1 MIYDCIPFFNELDIL
16 KLRLHTLS
24 PYVDRFVIEEATV
37 TFSGEPKEL
46 CFEKNKEL
54 FIDFLPKIDYII
66 VDDSPQAATTHER
79 DKYQKNN
86 LIKGL
91 NKLNENDI
99 IIFSDVD
106 EIPDPA
112 VLQKIIAG
120 FDPDKIYHLA
130 QRMFYCYL
138 NMEEISGSLLSITG
152 EFAGVEKKQWL
163 GTKIFSVKNLPD
175 SGIVDI
181 READPDNECS
191 IRVPDG
197 GWHFGY
203 MGGKG
208 EKDVSRRIGVKVQA
222 AAHQEYNSRDFLA
235 EAQDKLIL
243 GQDIFGRA
251 AEFIRVEIDD
261 SFPAYLRENQEEYAH
276 LIMPHIGKGKT
287 GFTKAAMK
295 VKRFTRKAIRK
306 SGRIYTKA
314 AEQFKLSIMA
324 AGILMG
330 FIISLLPEFYLSFIN
345 RAAGDDYGYGS
356 LTRQAWVDSCS
367 LLEVIKAA
375 GRTVR
380 QYYYGWQ
387 GTWLSVFLF
396 GFHPEVF
403 HEKAY
408 FVVTILAL
416 AMWIG
421 VTALVLHYFL
431 VRKAGF
437 TKSGFVAISF
447 LFLLIQIQFIPGTK
461 SSLFWY
467 NGIIHYLLPYTLC
480 LLLVYLLDSFANYK
494 DGSFG
499 WGCFTGILLL
509 MAILGGASY
518 QAALFAPIITVCYIA
533 AEYWK
538 QKRKTIFLLF
548 LPLSVQILG
557 LIISMKAPGNQV
569 RGGQDFGFSLAKAA
583 ETIGRSLVEGCRQ
596 IGVYLTEKPLAMI
609 GLILMAVTV
618 FYVWS
623 RTEAKHRYPYPGLVA
638 VTSFGIYCALWAPE
652 LYAGTDVSR
661 GVDNIYFQAF
671 VMMVLI
677 ISCYTGGWLKY
688 QGRLRELP
696 ISRSVVPA
704 LAVCLLLTG
713 VFRSNIKDTTFWQ
726 CLDYIVSGQAGD
738 YREQMNIQTAVLLDE
753 DVKDVVIPF
762 INDVQGPLM
771 HMPAT
776 GDETAWTNTV
786 MKEFY
791 GKDSVIAIDRGI
803 WNEKYGRN

>member
-24 PYVDRFVIEEATV
+24 PYVDRFIIEEATV

-46 CFEKNKEL
+46 CFEKNKDL
-54 FIDFLPKIDYII
+54 FADFLPKIDYII
-66 VDDSPQAATTHER
+66 VDDSPKSATTHER

-86 LIKGL
+86 LLKGL
-91 NKLNENDI
+91 KNLSENDI

-112 VLQKIIAG
+112 ALQKIIAG

-138 NMEEISGSLLSITG
+138 NMEEISGRLLSITG
-152 EFAGVEKKQWL
+152 EFTDVEKKQWL
-163 GTKIFSVKNLPD
+163 GTKIFSAQNIPAG
-175 SGIVDI
+175 GIVDI
-181 READPDNECS
+181 RETDPSSKNS
-191 IRVPDG
+191 IRVSDG

-203 MGGKG
+203 MGGRG

-243 GQDIFGRA
+243 GQDIFGREA
-251 AEFIRVEIDD
+251 QFIRVEIDD
-261 SFPAYLRENQEEYAH
+261 SFPPYLRENQEEFAH
-276 LIMPHIGKGKT
+276 LIMPYIGKGKT
-287 GFTKAAMK
+287 GFTKVTMK
-295 VKRFTRKAIRK
+295 IKRFIRKAVRK
-306 SGRIYTKA
+306 SGRVYTKL
-314 AEQFKLSIMA
+314 AEKLKLNFIA
-324 AGILMG
+324 AGIFIG
-330 FIISLLPEFYLSFIN
+330 FIISLLPELYLTFFN
-345 RAAGDDYGYGS
+345 RASGDDYGYGS
-356 LTRQAWVDSCS
+356 LTRQAWVDSRS

-380 QYYYGWQ
+380 QYYYSWQ
-387 GTWLSVFLF
+387 GTWFSIFLF
-396 GFHPEVF
+396 GFQPEVF

-408 FVVTILAL
+408 YVVTILAL
-416 AMWIG
+416 GMWIG
-421 VTALVLHYFL
+421 VTTLVLYHFL

-437 TKSGFVAISF
+437 AKSGFAAVNF
-447 LFLLIQIQFIPGTK
+447 LFLLIQIQFVPGSK

-480 LLLVYLLDSFANYK
+480 VLLVYLLDCFANRK
-494 DGSFG
+494 DITFG
-499 WGCFTGILLL
+499 WGRFIGILLL
-509 MAILGGASY
+509 MAMLGGTSY

-538 QKRKTIFLLF
+538 QRRKELFLLL

-557 LIISMKAPGNQV
+557 LIISMKAPGNKV
-569 RGGQDFGFSLAKAA
+569 RGGQDFGLSLSKAV
-583 ETIGRSLVEGCRQ
+583 ETIGQSLVEGSRQ
-596 IGVYLTEKPLAMI
+596 VGTYLVEKPVAVI
-609 GLILMAVTV
+609 GLILMVVAV
-618 FYVWS
+618 FYIWS
-623 RTEAKHRYPYPGLVA
+623 RTEVKRRYPYPGLVA
-638 VTSFGIYCALWAPE
+638 ITSFGIYCAMWAPE

-671 VMMVLI
+671 AGMVLVI
-677 ISCYTGGWLKY
+677 GCYTGGWLKY
-688 QGRLRELP
+688 KGWLRELR

-704 LAVCLLLTG
+704 LAVCLVLTG

-726 CLDYIVSGQAGD
+726 CLDYIASGQADD
-738 YREQMNIQTAVLLDE
+738 YREQMNIQTAIMLDE
-753 DVKDVVIPF
+753 DIKDAVIPF

-776 GDETAWTNTV
+776 NDETAWTNTV

-791 GKDSVIAIDRGI
+791 GKNSVIAMDRVI
-803 WNEKYGRN
+803 WNEEYIN